1 MSLNSSQFFASI
13 KYSAETAEEEKKSA
27 LIRVGML
34 FTGVFQAGKKIILQ
48 GSLSIV

>member
-1 MSLNSSQFFASI
+1 MSLKSRQFSASI

-34 FTGVFQAGKKIILQ
+34 FTSTGVEKKILQ
-48 GSLSIV
+48 GPLYNV